1 MDERFTDYL
10 RRQAD
15 GIMQAQHSHPFVR
28 GIGSGTLDLARF
40 KVWVRQDYLYLI
52 EFARLF
58 SLASARAPDLAS
70 ITHYAGLAEFTLKT
84 EIELHRS
91 YAREFGILEVEL
103 ERERKAPTC
112 QAYTDF
118 LVRTA
123 AMGSAGEFAAAFLP
137 CVWGYTEIAQQLLD
151 QGLPYEPHYAKW
163 IGMYCG
169 PEQVEQSERARTLVD
184 AAAAGQPKAEL
195 DRMET
200 AYLISARYEYLF
212 WDMCWNNETWP
223 V

>member
-58 SLASARAPDLAS
+58 SLASARVPDLAS

-103 ERERKAPTC
+103 ERERKAPT
-112 QAYTDF
+112 
-118 LVRTA
+118 
-123 AMGSAGEFAAAFLP
+123 
-137 CVWGYTEIAQQLLD
+137 
-151 QGLPYEPHYAKW
+151 
-163 IGMYCG
+163 
-169 PEQVEQSERARTLVD
+169 
-184 AAAAGQPKAEL
+184 
-195 DRMET
+195 
-200 AYLISARYEYLF
+200 
-212 WDMCWNNETWP
+212 
-223 V
+223 